1 MKYKSI
7 FNYIVKRAD
16 VRELENILIA
26 LQAISVLSP
35 AGVDIINA
43 VISKS
48 FDEKR
53 SAKQAREVLTKAKF
67 ELASHI
73 YF

>member
-26 LQAISVLSP
+26 MQAISVLSP

-43 VISKS
+43 VIGKS
-48 FDEKR
+48 FEKER
-53 SAKQAREVLTKAKF
+53 SAKQARDVLEKVKF
-67 ELASHI
+67 ELATHI

>member
-7 FNYIVKRAD
+7 FNYILKRAD

-26 LQAISVLSP
+26 MQAISVLSP
-35 AGVDIINA
+35 AGVNIIKA
-43 VISKS
+43 VMSKS
-48 FDEKR
+48 FEKEA
-53 SAKQAREVLTKAKF
+53 SAKQAREVLKKTKF
-67 ELASHI
+67 ELATHI

>member
-1 MKYKSI
+1 M
-7 FNYIVKRAD
+7 
-16 VRELENILIA
+16 RELENILIA

-48 FDEKR
+48 FEEKR
-53 SAKQAREVLTKAKF
+53 NAKQAREVLKKAKF
-67 ELASHI
+67 ELATHI